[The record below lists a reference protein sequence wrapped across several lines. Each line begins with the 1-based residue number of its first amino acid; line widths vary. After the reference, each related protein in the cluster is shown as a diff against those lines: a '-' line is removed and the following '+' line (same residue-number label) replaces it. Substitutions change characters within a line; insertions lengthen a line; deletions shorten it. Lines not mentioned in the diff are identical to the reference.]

1 MGGFSPMG
9 PKHGIVVAKT
19 NVNGVLKGNAEFDGV
34 SQCHSY
40 RVSLFER
47 RQQYVFAEDIIKMF

>member
-1 MGGFSPMG
+1 MG

-47 RQQYVFAEDIIKMF
+47 GQQYFFAKDIIAQ